1 MADNV
6 NNPLHYNKGEIE
18 TIDYIID
25 VLGKYE
31 AVSYCQGN
39 VIKYTGSRL
48 FNKGNPIEDAKKAR
62 WYLDKMIKL
71 LEETKGINWG
81 WKMTLT
87 FVDICDRLSN
97 LDEVTL
103 LEVLDISSEEI
114 VVRFQD
120 KVEEKADQLEEDL
133 T

>member
-1 MADNV
+1 
-6 NNPLHYNKGEIE
+6 
-18 TIDYIID
+18 
-25 VLGKYE
+25 
-31 AVSYCQGN
+31 
-39 VIKYTGSRL
+39 
-48 FNKGNPIEDAKKAR
+48 
-62 WYLDKMIKL
+62 
-71 LEETKGINWG
+71 
-81 WKMTLT
+81 MTLT

-120 KVEEKADQLEEDL
+120 KVEENADQLEEDL

>member
-1 MADNV
+1 
-6 NNPLHYNKGEIE
+6 
-18 TIDYIID
+18 
-25 VLGKYE
+25 
-31 AVSYCQGN
+31 
-39 VIKYTGSRL
+39 
-48 FNKGNPIEDAKKAR
+48 
-62 WYLDKMIKL
+62 
-71 LEETKGINWG
+71 
-81 WKMTLT
+81 MTLT

-103 LEVLDISSEEI
+103 LEVLDISSEEL